1 MLNQVFVLWVLIP
14 PPSMGTHWD
23 VKIPK
28 MQEMKPAFCFI
39 PLGNSKAFPL
49 TLQHLGQEG
58 DSSCGE

>member
-39 PLGNSKAFPL
+39 PLGNSL
-49 TLQHLGQEG
+49 RHLGQEG